1 MREYP
6 LEPGLLP
13 TFRLYIAVRLVF
25 VLIAGGFYLV
35 WYRPTLGPELALS
48 AFPFLADILLLFLLL
63 SWSWFRRWLGRFFLP
78 LTLLV
83 SVGGPIVQINYVL
96 PMYGASTTFAFLLG
110 FSLLLVPLILTAW
123 QYSFG
128 MVLLFGLSTSLFE
141 FLLISSA
148 AELDL
153 AELRWSTVVLVG
165 RSLLEIFVGYIVS
178 NLIDQQRKQRREL
191 TQANRT
197 LVRYAAA
204 LEQLTISQERN
215 RLAREL
221 HDTLAH
227 ALSGLAVQLDAISAI
242 WTQMPPRARAMLDHS
257 LSITR
262 IGLDETRRALQALR
276 ATPLDDMGLALAIRD
291 LAESAAARG
300 ALQLSLNLPSQVND
314 VSPEV
319 EQCFY
324 RVAQEALTNVVAHAA
339 ATHVTVSLRQGN
351 DQMVLLVSD
360 DGQGFSPGSPTESGQ
375 FGITG
380 MTERAELIG
389 ATLEL
394 DSKAGQGTTLCLRYG
409 GER

>member
-1 MREYP
+1 
-6 LEPGLLP
+6 
-13 TFRLYIAVRLVF
+13 
-25 VLIAGGFYLV
+25 
-35 WYRPTLGPELALS
+35 
-48 AFPFLADILLLFLLL
+48 
-63 SWSWFRRWLGRFFLP
+63 
-78 LTLLV
+78 
-83 SVGGPIVQINYVL
+83 
-96 PMYGASTTFAFLLG
+96 
-110 FSLLLVPLILTAW
+110 
-123 QYSFG
+123 

-148 AELDL
+148 AGLDL
-153 AELRWSTVVLVG
+153 TELRWSTVALVG
-165 RSLLEIFVGYIVS
+165 RSLLTIFVGYIVS

-191 TQANRT
+191 TDANRK

-291 LAESAAARG
+291 LAEGAAAR
-300 ALQLSLNLPSQVND
+300 AAFELVLDLPSQVND

-324 RVAQEALTNVVAHAA
+324 RVVQEALANVVAHAA
-339 ATHVTVSLRQGN
+339 ASHVTVSLQQRD
-351 DQMVLLVSD
+351 DQVVLLVSD
-360 DGQGFSPGSPTESGQ
+360 DGSGFSPGSPSRNGQ

-380 MTERAELIG
+380 MMERADLIG
-389 ATLEL
+389 ATIEI
-394 DSKAGQGTTLCLRYG
+394 DSKAGQGTTLCLRYEG
-409 GER
+409 DR